1 MNSTPPFEDAGT
13 MKRTLNDVSADATT
27 EAKTKQWYADYYE
40 KHGVDRN
47 DLLTNPEV
55 LLQAFAFDR
64 ANIRALRHLR
74 LNREEARILDV
85 GCGSGQSLLFFLRL
99 GFRSGNLAGVD
110 VNGERIAV
118 AMAELP
124 NVDFRCESATNMSYD
139 TATFDLVCESTMFVQ
154 LTDEQMA
161 REIAREMVRV
171 TKPGGFL
178 LLTDWRYGKP
188 GNPAY
193 RALSKRRIA
202 DLFGVGSDTVL
213 VCTERGALIPPVGR
227 VLSRWAY
234 GLYFLFQ
241 AAVPFAVGQTSTV
254 LQKKESAT

>member
-1 MNSTPPFEDAGT
+1 MPPFEDAGT
-13 MKRTLNDVSADATT
+13 MKRTVNDLSSDPAT
-27 EAKTKQWYADYYE
+27 EAKTKKWYADYYE
-40 KHGVDRN
+40 KHGADRN

-64 ANIRALRHLR
+64 ANIRALRRLR
-74 LNREEARILDV
+74 LNRADARILDV

-99 GFRSGNLAGVD
+99 GFRSRNLAGVD

-118 AMAELP
+118 ATAELP
-124 NVDFRCESATNMSYD
+124 NVDFRCESATSMSFD
-139 TATFDLVCESTMFVQ
+139 TASFDLVCESTMFVQ

-161 REIAREMVRV
+161 TEIAREMLRV
-171 TKPGGFL
+171 TRPGGFL

-188 GNPAY
+188 RNPAY

-202 DLFGVGSDTVL
+202 KLFGVGTDTEL
-213 VCTERGALIPPVGR
+213 VGAERGALIPPVGR
-227 VLSRWAY
+227 ALSRWAY

-241 AAVPFAVGQTSTV
+241 AAIPFAVGQTSTV
-254 LQKKESAT
+254 LRKKAHVT